1 MIAARHVVFMVLSG
15 ACAAL
20 AQTMPDRI
28 VLPADK
34 ADATLLLPLRVQPA
48 AGAKVTLEPVVDAKD
63 VPLSTQPVF
72 ETPAIVGDKL
82 QLTLSKIFFWGE
94 AKLKVHIAPDSTYIY
109 VFERGPYV
117 AKPVSTI
124 SRGKA
129 AEIWLY
135 NFDTQ
140 PLSVRWRI
148 LSGGDTICGND
159 AKGKAIADCGSPTN
173 WATTTI
179 GPVSS
184 EPIRFA
190 VPNGWFNLLWG
201 GVRRAQL
208 DLGFGSA
215 AASPL
220 LRVPIGLRLDGY
232 LAGKLNGLVPPSYS
246 GAAYGLI
253 RVTFWVTLGA
263 VLLMLA
269 QVMIPNFRK
278 RLKMENDVEA
288 LEERLKAISSDVGS
302 RLYTRCQQEL
312 ESVRGGLVMRQSISG
327 SAFINRVAL
336 SGNTTEVNRLAGII
350 PRIETRIS
358 LTESLDE
365 RQSAVLDFDSGDIP
379 PSFCWSRARQIRNVR
394 AILSKQFVT
403 EADQKSAS
411 ASLDL
416 LADDAASLKDFATDL
431 EVRVA
436 GLRRLYATEPF
447 KSKYAALTGALNGC
461 AEMLQPN
468 PPGVPEGGWSDDEL
482 MFRDLCAVR
491 LEILVRVIEMEALL
505 ALNPPIMAKVLDNL
519 RSDDPSKLA
528 ETGIELDKLS
538 QGISTATVSEALA
551 SGMWDV
557 YSEPATVTDQDVL
570 RLSFKFR
577 NSDIEQSTA
586 KKDFKCYWSITY
598 GGGTSASSEDGDVY
612 ESGWYA
618 QFIPGKG
625 SITIKPRVYD
635 ASGKE
640 VDIRSGD
647 NKDRGTTTCK
657 VSAPQRNALH
667 NRLLRGLTDAALT
680 ALVPV
685 ITVALTQL
693 QSGLSISKLVMLG
706 FTSQAIRAAVV
717 PESVPSTT
725 TAPPAKTAAASSTS

>member
-1 MIAARHVVFMVLSG
+1 M
-15 ACAAL
+15 
-20 AQTMPDRI
+20 
-28 VLPADK
+28 
-34 ADATLLLPLRVQPA
+34 
-48 AGAKVTLEPVVDAKD
+48 
-63 VPLSTQPVF
+63 
-72 ETPAIVGDKL
+72 
-82 QLTLSKIFFWGE
+82 
-94 AKLKVHIAPDSTYIY
+94 
-109 VFERGPYV
+109 
-117 AKPVSTI
+117 
-124 SRGKA
+124 
-129 AEIWLY
+129 
-135 NFDTQ
+135 
-140 PLSVRWRI
+140 
-148 LSGGDTICGND
+148 
-159 AKGKAIADCGSPTN
+159 
-173 WATTTI
+173 
-179 GPVSS
+179 
-184 EPIRFA
+184 
-190 VPNGWFNLLWG
+190 
-201 GVRRAQL
+201 
-208 DLGFGSA
+208 
-215 AASPL
+215 
-220 LRVPIGLRLDGY
+220 
-232 LAGKLNGLVPPSYS
+232 AGKLNSLVPPSYLQ
-246 GAAYGLI
+246 AAYGLL

-312 ESVRGGLVMRQSISG
+312 ESVRGGLAMRQPTSSTG
-327 SAFINRVAL
+327 FVSRVAL

-350 PRIETRIS
+350 PKIENRIS

-365 RQSAVLDFDSGDIP
+365 RQSAILDFDSGDIP
-379 PSFCWSRARQIRNVR
+379 PSYCWSRARQIRNVR

-416 LADDAASLKDFATDL
+416 LADDAASLKDFATEL
-431 EVRVA
+431 EVRVG

-447 KSKYAALTGALNGC
+447 KSKYPALVGTLNGC

-468 PPGVPEGGWSDDEL
+468 PPAVPEGGWSDDEL

-491 LEILVRVIEMEALL
+491 LEILVRVIEMESLL
-505 ALNPPIMAKVLDNL
+505 TLNPAIMAKVMDNL

-528 ETGIELDKLS
+528 ETGTELDKLS
-538 QGISTATVSEALA
+538 QGISTATVAEALA
-551 SGMWDV
+551 KGMWDV
-557 YSEPATVTDQDVL
+557 YSEPTTVTDQDVL

-577 NSDIEQSTA
+577 NSDIERSTA
-586 KKDFKCYWSITY
+586 RNDFKCDWCISYA
-598 GGGTSASSEDGDVY
+598 GGGPAARTGRLRRVIAKVQAWFKRGAAVEASDDGDVY

-618 QFIPGKG
+618 QFIPGQG
-625 SITIKPRVYD
+625 SVTLTPRVYD
-635 ASGKE
+635 ASGNE
-640 VDIRSGD
+640 VDIRSGN
-647 NKDRGTTTCK
+647 NKDKGITTCQ
-657 VSAPQRNALH
+657 VVAPRRNALH

-725 TAPPAKTAAASSTS
+725 TTPPAKTAPASSTS